1 MLICLVEII
10 TWARGA
16 QILILYFWQNVR
28 NDDSLLLLFLFFS
41 FLIISD
47 SLLLFVGLFSY
58 DGKTLC

>member
-28 NDDSLLLLFLFFS
+28 NDDSLLLLF
-41 FLIISD
+41 FLISE

>member
-28 NDDSLLLLFLFFS
+28 NDDSLLLLFPF